1 MYARRFVPWVPVA
14 LRLIAMKYWSFCFET
29 PWASRHLTTCSMSYF
44 ADINHESPVGVFELQ
59 KTRIVFQ
66 TWFKKYFCVH
76 FGGCAR
82 IAVTLDFQP
91 GYLSSL
97 GTIV

>member
-1 MYARRFVPWVPVA
+1 
-14 LRLIAMKYWSFCFET
+14 MKSWSFCCET
-29 PWASRHLTTCSMSYF
+29 PWTSRHLMTCSRNYF
-44 ADINHESPVGVFELQ
+44 ADINHESPAGVFESQ
-59 KTRIVFQ
+59 ETPIVFQ
-66 TWFKKYFCVH
+66 TWFKKYFYVH